1 MKPQRVLIDVR
12 KVMRPGDILLSD
24 VGAHKMW
31 IARHYNCYKPKTCL
45 ISNGFATMGFSL
57 PGALAAKLVS
67 PDKRVLVVTGD
78 GGLMMNSQELETAV
92 REHLPFVIL
101 VFVDGGYGLIKW
113 KGMDKFGE
121 THYCDFTNPD
131 LVAYAEAMHCKGY
144 RIRTAD
150 ELLPTLEDAFQ
161 QDVPTLIECP
171 IDYAEN
177 GKLTQHLKEVYAH
190 LE

>member
-67 PDKRVLVVTGD
+67 PDKRVSVSYT
-78 GGLMMNSQELETAV
+78 
-92 REHLPFVIL
+92 HL
-101 VFVDGGYGLIKW
+101 
-113 KGMDKFGE
+113 
-121 THYCDFTNPD
+121 T
-131 LVAYAEAMHCKGY
+131 
-144 RIRTAD
+144 
-150 ELLPTLEDAFQ
+150 LPTRSA
-161 QDVPTLIECP
+161 V
-171 IDYAEN
+171 
-177 GKLTQHLKEVYAH
+177 
-190 LE
+190 